1 MQKDV
6 QGLCVYNKNEM
17 ELYSSGAWIFS
28 HLLPCPYRKR
38 AESFR
43 ICFPFTNALLLEG
56 WGRGRGI
63 LPGSSAPSAPARPI
77 VPRLRPGSL
86 HHQPLAGA
94 TRRDFKVL
102 LVQAG
107 RGERR
112 EIQQDR

>member
-1 MQKDV
+1 M
-6 QGLCVYNKNEM
+6 
-17 ELYSSGAWIFS
+17 
-28 HLLPCPYRKR
+28 
-38 AESFR
+38 
-43 ICFPFTNALLLEG
+43 
-56 WGRGRGI
+56 
-63 LPGSSAPSAPARPI
+63 
-77 VPRLRPGSL
+77 PRLRPGSL